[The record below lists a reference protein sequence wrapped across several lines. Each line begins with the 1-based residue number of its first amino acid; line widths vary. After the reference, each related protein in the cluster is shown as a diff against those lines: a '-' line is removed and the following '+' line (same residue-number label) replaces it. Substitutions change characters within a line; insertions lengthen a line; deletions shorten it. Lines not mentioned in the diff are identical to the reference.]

1 MDKHLDT
8 MTTTKRSLAVL
19 CSALETSIASQPH
32 RREGNKRAVV
42 LALFQRRGYF
52 EQARQR
58 YVRLAASGA
67 QCVVAFGGD
76 VDGLP
81 AGVNGVSLKLT
92 DALSGEWS
100 LVVLVG
106 ALGASLVA
114 RDLGDVDPT
123 EDTFEAGRLLSAN
136 WAFSATRAAAEGR
149 RIVDGLGSR
158 LDPALRRE
166 VLDAVRQGVDCQP
179 SEAEQRMA
187 DVTEVLVRRLDVAN
201 RRNHRLT
208 EQVRLERENS
218 ERDALTGLHN
228 RRYLDRYLASAVESA
243 PIRVVAVLV
252 DLDGLKDI
260 NDTHGHEV
268 GDAALAAVAGALR
281 EVVRPQDL
289 VVRLGG
295 DEFLAV
301 IPGQSSSSG
310 LRVAERMVER
320 VGCVQLP
327 APWDSLR
334 LSVSAG
340 VSATEPHRIDKELF
354 CLVSEFC
361 LKFLFNY
368 KFQNLFFRFIYFF
381 FKL

>member
-1 MDKHLDT
+1 
-8 MTTTKRSLAVL
+8 
-19 CSALETSIASQPH
+19 
-32 RREGNKRAVV
+32 
-42 LALFQRRGYF
+42 
-52 EQARQR
+52 
-58 YVRLAASGA
+58 
-67 QCVVAFGGD
+67 
-76 VDGLP
+76 
-81 AGVNGVSLKLT
+81 
-92 DALSGEWS
+92 
-100 LVVLVG
+100 
-106 ALGASLVA
+106 
-114 RDLGDVDPT
+114 
-123 EDTFEAGRLLSAN
+123 
-136 WAFSATRAAAEGR
+136 
-149 RIVDGLGSR
+149 
-158 LDPALRRE
+158 
-166 VLDAVRQGVDCQP
+166 
-179 SEAEQRMA
+179 MA

-340 VSATEPHRIDKELF
+340 VSATEPHRIDLAALDRALYSAKRQGKGRAYQ
-354 CLVSEFC
+354 V
-361 LKFLFNY
+361 
-368 KFQNLFFRFIYFF
+368 
-381 FKL
+381 

>member
-81 AGVNGVSLKLT
+81 AGVNGVSLNLT

-100 LVVLVG
+100 LVVLDG

-136 WAFSATRAAAEGR
+136 WAFSATRAAAEDDASSMDWGAGSILRCVERCWTRSGR
-149 RIVDGLGSR
+149 AWTASPRRRSSGWPTSR
-158 LDPALRRE
+158 RCWCGDSMSPTVATTALRSR
-166 VLDAVRQGVDCQP
+166 C
-179 SEAEQRMA
+179 
-187 DVTEVLVRRLDVAN
+187 
-201 RRNHRLT
+201 
-208 EQVRLERENS
+208 
-218 ERDALTGLHN
+218 
-228 RRYLDRYLASAVESA
+228 ASSA
-243 PIRVVAVLV
+243 RTP
-252 DLDGLKDI
+252 
-260 NDTHGHEV
+260 
-268 GDAALAAVAGALR
+268 
-281 EVVRPQDL
+281 
-289 VVRLGG
+289 
-295 DEFLAV
+295 
-301 IPGQSSSSG
+301 
-310 LRVAERMVER
+310 
-320 VGCVQLP
+320 
-327 APWDSLR
+327 
-334 LSVSAG
+334 
-340 VSATEPHRIDKELF
+340 SATR
-354 CLVSEFC
+354 
-361 LKFLFNY
+361 
-368 KFQNLFFRFIYFF
+368 
-381 FKL
+381 

>member
-81 AGVNGVSLKLT
+81 AGVNGVSLNLT

-100 LVVLVG
+100 LVVLDG

-340 VSATEPHRIDKELF
+340 VSATEPHRIDLAALDRALYSAKRQGKGRAYQ
-354 CLVSEFC
+354 V
-361 LKFLFNY
+361 
-368 KFQNLFFRFIYFF
+368 
-381 FKL
+381 